1 MLSKLTRTL
10 QYLQAAN
17 KGRQL
22 EVAPKHRLRNFMAV
36 DNRDVGTAK
45 AAANGTEPIADLFPN
60 ATVLFADISG
70 FSAWASEREPSQ
82 VFTLL
87 ETMFSSF
94 DTIARRL
101 GVFKVETV
109 G

>member
-1 MLSKLTRTL
+1 MQADKNRG
-10 QYLQAAN
+10 QLQAA
-17 KGRQL
+17 
-22 EVAPKHRLRNFMAV
+22 PKLRLKTFMANS
-36 DNRDVGTAK
+36 NRDSEPDLTPG
-45 AAANGTEPIADLFPN
+45 NSTEPIADLFPV
-60 ATVLFADISG
+60 ATVMFSDISG

-87 ETMFSSF
+87 ETLFTSF